1 MRCFLVARLV
11 KRLESRRTATYER
24 LGFDKQNQQVSA
36 AYHFSAP
43 VPIMAKMLL
52 TSNLLRRRSPLPW
65 LVRDRAVLDKV
76 QLAPARSAH
85 VSFPRLLT
93 SCIANLM
100 LGGTVSYKVTRLF
113 AYTADVAFFWLR
125 PVWTIVD
132 EMLHRR
138 KVRLENLPG

>member
-1 MRCFLVARLV
+1 MRCFLVAKLV
-11 KRLESRRTATYER
+11 ERFESRRTATYER

-52 TSNLLRRRSPLPW
+52 TSNLLRRRPPLPG
-65 LVRDRAVLDKV
+65 LVRDRTVLDKV
-76 QLAPARSAH
+76 QLAPARPAYI
-85 VSFPRLLT
+85 SFTRLLT

-100 LGGTVSYKVTRLF
+100 LCGTIPYKVAWLF
-113 AYTADVAFFWLR
+113 ADAADIAFFGLR

-132 EMLHRR
+132 EMLRR
-138 KVRLENLPG
+138 GTS